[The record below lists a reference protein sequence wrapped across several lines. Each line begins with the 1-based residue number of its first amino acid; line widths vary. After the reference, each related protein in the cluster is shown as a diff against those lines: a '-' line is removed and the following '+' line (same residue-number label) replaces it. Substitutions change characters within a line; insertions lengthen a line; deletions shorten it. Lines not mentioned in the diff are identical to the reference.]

1 MSNPWGVT
9 LKKTGLTEERLNK
22 ENQDVSQIQQNQ
34 KKLQTISKENLGKTD
49 TYKDRQSSLAA
60 DATYGQQGRYNY
72 GGKKKSKKHRKS
84 SRRHKKH
91 RKTIRYHKRK

>member
-22 ENQDVSQIQQNQ
+22 ENQDVSQLQQNQ
-34 KKLQTISKENLGKTD
+34 ENLQSISKDNLGKTD
-49 TYKDRQSSLAA
+49 TYKDRQASLAA

-72 GGKKKSKKHRKS
+72 GGKKKSRKHRKLT
-84 SRRHKKH
+84 RRYKKH
-91 RKTIRYHKRK
+91 RKTRRYYKRK